1 MEDKKMALPN
11 TYLWTLDTRS
21 DKSLIRET
29 TEDGNVSS
37 IMPLENGEF
46 ATFTTALDTGPDFL
60 T

>member
-1 MEDKKMALPN
+1 MALPN